1 MNFKH
6 LYTLLLFLVG
16 TLLLQAQQP
25 LGKQAS
31 NPGYWQQH
39 VNYTMEVDMD
49 VKKHQYSGTQQ
60 LEYTN
65 NSPDTLDKVF
75 YHLYFNAFQPGSEM
89 DIRLQN
95 LLDPDGRMVTN
106 KGTEDAPIYKSKIA
120 VLKPNEIG
128 YLNVISLTQN
138 GVSIPFKVEGTI
150 LEVTLN
156 KPILSGE
163 TVTFDM
169 KFKGQVPVQIRRSG
183 RDNKEGVDLTMTQ
196 WYPKIAE
203 YDYQGWQAHAYISRE
218 FQGVW
223 GDFDVTLH
231 IDKKYTVAASG
242 YIQNPQEVGHGYED
256 ITKPIIKNKEKKLTW
271 HFKAPNVHDFSWA
284 ADPDYIHDQLA
295 VDANRKLH
303 FFYKKTLSK
312 KHLKNWK
319 EFQPKAVEIMQYFN
333 EKIGEYPY
341 KQYSIVQGGDGGMEY
356 AMLTM
361 ITGKRSLGS
370 LAGITAHEMAHMW
383 FQHILATNE
392 STVPWMDEGF
402 TDYISEKCMHQLFN
416 KDPKTLFKGAYNSY
430 NYLANTDYQEP
441 LTTHAD
447 RYDTNMAYGI
457 ASYSMGALFLTQLEY
472 IIGSDNVAK
481 SLQKYFNDFKF
492 THPTAN
498 DFKRVAEK
506 ISGIQLEWY
515 LNEWTTTTHKID
527 YAVTG
532 VMDRKVSLKRIGK
545 MPMPVD
551 ITIEYTDGTS
561 ENYYIPLRMMRGE
574 KSSSATVLKDWA
586 WAHPNYSF
594 TASKTIKS
602 VIIDP
607 LEKTADIDSA
617 NNVFRF

>member
-6 LYTLLLFLVG
+6 LSTLLIFFAGSLF
-16 TLLLQAQQP
+16 LQAQQSF
-25 LGKQAS
+25 GKQAS

-39 VNYTMEVDMD
+39 VNYKMEVDVD
-49 VKKHQYSGTQQ
+49 VKTHQYTGTQQ

-65 NSPDTLDKVF
+65 NSPDALQKVF

-95 LLDPDGRMVTN
+95 IVDPDGRMVTN
-106 KGTEDAPIYKSKIA
+106 KGTEEAPIYESRIA

-128 YLNVISLTQN
+128 YIKVISLAQN
-138 GVSIPFKVEGTI
+138 GNAVSFKVEGTI
-150 LEVTLN
+150 LEVNLN
-156 KPILSGE
+156 NPILPGE

-169 KFKGQVPVQIRRSG
+169 KFEGQVPVQIRRSG
-183 RDNKEGVDLTMTQ
+183 RNSKGGVALTMTQ
-196 WYPKIAE
+196 WYPKMAE

-256 ITKPIIKNKEKKLTW
+256 TTKPIIKNKQKKLTW

-284 ADPDYIHDQLA
+284 ADPDYIHDQIE
-295 VDANRKLH
+295 VDADRKLH

-312 KHLKNWK
+312 KHKQNWK
-319 EFQPKAVEIMQYFN
+319 DFQPKAVEIMQYFN
-333 EKIGEYPY
+333 KHIGEYPY

-361 ITGKRSLGS
+361 ITGKRSVGS

-416 KDPKTLFKGAYNSY
+416 KDPKTLFKGSYNSY
-430 NYLANTDYQEP
+430 FYLASSDYQEP
-441 LTTHAD
+441 LTTHGD
-447 RYDTNMAYGI
+447 RYHTNMAYGI
-457 ASYSMGALFLTQLEY
+457 ASYSMGAIFLNQLEY
-472 IIGSDNVAK
+472 IIGKENLEK
-481 SLQKYFNDFKF
+481 TLKKYFDDFKF

-498 DFKRVAEK
+498 DFKRVAERV
-506 ISGIQLEWY
+506 SGIQLEWY
-515 LNEWTTTTHKID
+515 LNEWTQTTHKID
-527 YAVTG
+527 YAITS
-532 VMDRKVSLKRIGK
+532 VMDNEISLKRVGK

-551 ITIEYTDGTS
+551 IKVEYTDGS
-561 ENYYIPLRMMRGE
+561 VEDYYIPLRMMRG
-574 KSSSATVLKDWA
+574 KKTSQATLLDNWA
-586 WAHPNYSF
+586 WAMPTYTFRAN
-594 TASKTIKS
+594 KTIKS
-602 VIIDP
+602 VTIDP
-607 LEKTADIDSA
+607 LEKTADIDRT
-617 NNVFRF
+617 NNVFSF